1 MTVGTLQ
8 KHFIAIISIITIS
21 EKFQGFSCIQ
31 DFVEIASVSYLHLIN
46 LNLDIVNILN
56 A

>member
-8 KHFIAIISIITIS
+8 RHFIAIISIITIS
-21 EKFQGFSCIQ
+21 ENFQGFSCIQ
-31 DFVEIASVSYLHLIN
+31 DFVEIASVSYLQLIN
-46 LNLDIVNILN
+46 LNLNIVNILN